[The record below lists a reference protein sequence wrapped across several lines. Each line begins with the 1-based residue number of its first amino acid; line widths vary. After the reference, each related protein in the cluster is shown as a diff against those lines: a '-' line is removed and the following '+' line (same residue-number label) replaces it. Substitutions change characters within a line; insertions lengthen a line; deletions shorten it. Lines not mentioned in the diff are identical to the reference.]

1 MAASLALHLVVGL
14 VALSLPS
21 VRPLPLPFEQSIIV
35 QILPEPASL
44 PLRAPAV
51 PARSDGADASSAPA
65 DQVTEPESMPPLTTE
80 PASDPQH
87 MVAASTLF
95 SSRILDDPRSKGA
108 RAALKQLGTED
119 RISQLCNIE
128 AMEQVQRLTGDYR
141 PDFVVAYAR
150 ADLKLAGLTL
160 EADGGAIRSRQHWY
174 DLAFIC
180 QVAPDLETVSA
191 FQFSLGAEIPEAKW
205 EDYALPAGEASD

>member
-1 MAASLALHLVVGL
+1 
-14 VALSLPS
+14 
-21 VRPLPLPFEQSIIV
+21 
-35 QILPEPASL
+35 
-44 PLRAPAV
+44 
-51 PARSDGADASSAPA
+51 
-65 DQVTEPESMPPLTTE
+65 
-80 PASDPQH
+80 

-108 RAALKQLGTED
+108 RTALKQLGTED
-119 RISQLCNIE
+119 RVSQLCNIE
-128 AMEQVQRLTGDYR
+128 AMEQVHRLAGDYQ

-180 QVAPDLETVSA
+180 QITPDLETVAA